1 MKRIYLSLI
10 REHFKRNQQMIFLVG
25 PRQAGKT
32 TVSLM
37 VKEFTDQFAYLNWD
51 NLDHRKIILA
61 GVNSVAS
68 FAGLDKLTKETP
80 VIVFDEIHK
89 YGKWK
94 TFLKG
99 FFDTYKG
106 KVNIIVT
113 GSSRL
118 DVYKKGGDSLM
129 GRYFSYRLHQLS
141 LAELERVDASVLFD
155 IIPSTTL
162 RIDLLEKEIN
172 KPFQNKDQDFERLLK
187 NGGFPEPFI
196 KNDSKFLNRWKTLR
210 QEQLIKEDIRD
221 LSRIQE
227 LGQIELLAEI
237 LRHQAG
243 QLTNYSNLANKV
255 NVSSN
260 TIRRW
265 IKTLQGFFYCFTI
278 QPWAKNI
285 PRSLIKEPKTYLWD
299 WINVDEEGSRAE
311 NLIASHLL
319 KAVHYWTDCGLGQYA
334 LWFIRDKE
342 KREVDFLVSRDKKPW
357 FLVEV
362 KLSQKEAISK
372 NLGFFQEKIKARH
385 AFQVVFDMEYVPNDC
400 FRHTAPIIVPARTF
414 LTQLV

>member
-1 MKRIYLSLI
+1 MKRIYFSLI
-10 REHFKRNQQMIFLVG
+10 REHFKRNQQMIFLIG

-37 VKEFTDQFAYLNWD
+37 AKELTDQFTCLNWD
-51 NLDHRKIILA
+51 NLDHRKIILG
-61 GVNSVAS
+61 GVNSVAG
-68 FAGLDKLTKETP
+68 FAGLDRLTKETP
-80 VIVFDEIHK
+80 IIVFDEIHK

-106 KVNIIVT
+106 KANIIVT

-141 LAELERVDASVLFD
+141 LAELERVDASVLFNL
-155 IIPSTTL
+155 IPSTTL
-162 RIDLLEKEIN
+162 RVDLLEKEIN
-172 KPFQNKDQDFERLLK
+172 TPFQSKDQDFERLLK

-196 KNDSKFLNRWKTLR
+196 KNDPKFLNRWKTLR
-210 QEQLIKEDIRD
+210 QGQLIKEDIRD

-278 QPWAKNI
+278 QPWSKNI
-285 PRSLIKEPKTYLWD
+285 PRSLIKDPKTYLWD

-319 KAVHYWTDCGLGQYA
+319 KAVHYWTDCGLGEYA

-372 NLGFFQEKIKARH
+372 NLKFFQEKIKARH
-385 AFQVVFDMEYVPNDC
+385 AFQVVLDMEYIPKDC
-400 FRHTAPIIVPARTF
+400 FKHAAPIIVPARTF

>member
-1 MKRIYLSLI
+1 MKRIYTAVI
-10 REHFKRNQQMIFLVG
+10 KEHFKRNQQMVFLIG

-37 VKEFTDQFAYLNWD
+37 AKEFTSQFSYLNWD
-51 NLDHRKIILA
+51 NLDHRKIIIE

-68 FAGLDKLTKETP
+68 FAGLDKLTSEIP
-80 VIVFDEIHK
+80 IIVFDEIHK

-129 GRYFSYRLHQLS
+129 GRYFPYRLHQLS
-141 LAELERVDASVLFD
+141 LGELG
-155 IIPSTTL
+155 
-162 RIDLLEKEIN
+162 RIDLSEKEIN
-172 KPFQNKDQDFERLLK
+172 EPFQSKNQSFDKLLK

-196 KNDSKFLNRWKTLR
+196 KNDPRFLNRWKTLR
-210 QEQLIKEDIRD
+210 QQQLIREDIRD

-237 LRHQAG
+237 LKYQAG

-255 NVSSN
+255 NVSSD
-260 TIRRW
+260 TIHRW
-265 IKTLQGFFYCFTI
+265 IKTLQSFFYCFTI
-278 QPWAKNI
+278 QPWSKNI

-299 WINVDEEGSRAE
+299 WINVDEEGSRVE
-311 NLIASHLL
+311 NLVAAHLL
-319 KAVHYWTDCGLGQYA
+319 KAVNYWTDCGLGQYA

-362 KLSQKEAISK
+362 KLSSKAGISK
-372 NLGFFQEKIKARH
+372 NLAYFQEKVRARH
-385 AFQVVFDMEYVPNDC
+385 AFQVVFDMDYIPKDC
-400 FRHTAPIIVPARTF
+400 FKHTEPIIVPASTF

>member
-1 MKRIYLSLI
+1 
-10 REHFKRNQQMIFLVG
+10 MIFLIG

-32 TVSLM
+32 TLSLM
-37 VKEFTDQFAYLNWD
+37 AKEFTTQFACLNWD
-51 NLDHRKIILA
+51 NLDHRKIILG
-61 GVNSVAS
+61 GVGSVAS
-68 FAGLDKLTKETP
+68 FAGLDKLTAKIP
-80 VIVFDEIHK
+80 IVVFDEIHK

-106 KVNIIVT
+106 KAHIIVT

-129 GRYFSYRLHQLS
+129 GRYFPYRLHQLS
-141 LAELERVDASVLFD
+141 LAELG
-155 IIPSTTL
+155 
-162 RIDLLEKEIN
+162 RIDLSEKEIN
-172 KPFQNKDQDFERLLK
+172 GPFQNKKQDFEKLVE

-196 KNDSKFLNRWKTLR
+196 KNDLRFLNRWKTLR
-210 QEQLIKEDIRD
+210 QGQLFREDVRD

-227 LGQIELLAEI
+227 IGQIELLAEI
-237 LRHQAG
+237 LKHQAG
-243 QLTNYSNLANKV
+243 QLTNYSKLANKV
-255 NVSSN
+255 NVSSD

-265 IKTLQGFFYCFTI
+265 IKTLRSFFYCFTI
-278 QPWAKNI
+278 QPWSKNI

-311 NLIASHLL
+311 NFVASHLL
-319 KAVHYWTDCGLGQYA
+319 KAVHYWTDCGLGQYG
-334 LWFIRDKE
+334 LWFVRDKE

-362 KLSQKEAISK
+362 KLSPKGGISK
-372 NLGFFQEKIKARH
+372 NLVYFQEKIKAKH
-385 AFQVVFDMEYVPNDC
+385 AFQVVFDMEYISKDC
-400 FRHTAPIIVPARTF
+400 FKHTEPIIVPARTF

>member
-1 MKRIYLSLI
+1 MKRVYTSLI
-10 REHFKRNQQMIFLVG
+10 KEHFKRNQQMIFLIG

-37 VKEFTDQFAYLNWD
+37 AKEFTSQFAYLNWD
-51 NLDHRKIILA
+51 NLDHRKIILE
-61 GVNSVAS
+61 GVNSVAG
-68 FAGLDKLTKETP
+68 FAGLDKLTSEIP
-80 VIVFDEIHK
+80 IVVFDEIHK

-94 TFLKG
+94 IFLKG

-106 KVNIIVT
+106 KVHIIVT

-129 GRYFSYRLHQLS
+129 GRYFPYRMHQLS
-141 LAELERVDASVLFD
+141 LAELG
-155 IIPSTTL
+155 
-162 RIDLLEKEIN
+162 RIDLSEKEIN
-172 KPFQNKDQDFERLLK
+172 EPFKSKNQNFEKLLK

-196 KNDSKFLNRWKTLR
+196 KNDSRFLNRWKTLR

-237 LRHQAG
+237 LKHQAG
-243 QLTNYSNLANKV
+243 QLTNYSKLSNKI
-255 NVSSN
+255 NVSSD

-278 QPWAKNI
+278 QPWSKNI

-311 NLIASHLL
+311 NLVASHLL

-342 KREVDFLVSRDKKPW
+342 KREVDFLVSQDKKPW

-362 KLSQKEAISK
+362 KLSSKGGVSK
-372 NLGFFQEKIKARH
+372 NLVYFQEKVKAKH
-385 AFQVVFDMEYVPNDC
+385 AFQVVFDMEYVPKDC
-400 FRHTAPIIVPARTF
+400 FKHAEPIIVPAKTF

>member
-1 MKRIYLSLI
+1 MKRIYTSVI
-10 REHFKRNQQMIFLVG
+10 KEHFARYQQMVFLIG

-37 VKEFTDQFAYLNWD
+37 TKEFTAQLSYLNWD
-51 NLDHRKIILA
+51 NLDHRKIILE
-61 GVNSVAS
+61 GVNSAAG
-68 FAGLDKLTKETP
+68 FAGLDKLALKTP
-80 VIVFDEIHK
+80 IIVFDEIHK

-106 KVNIIVT
+106 KVKIIVT

-118 DVYKKGGDSLM
+118 DIYKKGGDSLM
-129 GRYFSYRLHQLS
+129 GRYFSYRMHQLS
-141 LAELERVDASVLFD
+141 LAELGRVNLS
-155 IIPSTTL
+155 
-162 RIDLLEKEIN
+162 EKEIN
-172 KPFQNKDQDFERLLK
+172 QPFQSKEQDFERLLK
-187 NGGFPEPFI
+187 SGGFPEPFL
-196 KNDSKFLNRWKTLR
+196 KNDSRFLNRWKTLR
-210 QEQLIKEDIRD
+210 QEQLIREDIRD

-237 LRHQAG
+237 LKHQAG
-243 QLTNYSNLANKV
+243 QLTNYSSLSNKV
-255 NVSSN
+255 NVSSD

-265 IKTLQGFFYCFTI
+265 IKTLQSFFYCFTV
-278 QPWAKNI
+278 QPWSNNI
-285 PRSLIKEPKTYLWD
+285 ARSLIKEPKTYLWD
-299 WINVDEEGSRAE
+299 WTNVDEEGARAE
-311 NLIASHLL
+311 NLVASHLL
-319 KAVHYWTDCGLGQYA
+319 KAVHYWTDCGLGQYG

-362 KLSQKEAISK
+362 KLSAREGISR
-372 NLGFFQEKIKARH
+372 NLIYFQQKIKAKH
-385 AFQVVFDMEYVPNDC
+385 AFHVVFDMEYIPQDC
-400 FRHTAPIIVPARTF
+400 FKYVGPLIVPARTF

>member
-1 MKRIYLSLI
+1 MKRIYASVI
-10 REHFKRNQQMIFLVG
+10 REHFKRYQQMIFLAG

-37 VKEFTDQFAYLNWD
+37 NKEPDSQLAYLNWD
-51 NLDHRKIILA
+51 NVDHRKIILG
-61 GVNSVAS
+61 GVNSVAAFS
-68 FAGLDKLTKETP
+68 GLDKLSSGIP
-80 VIVFDEIHK
+80 IVIFDEIHK

-106 KVNIIVT
+106 KVSVIVT

-141 LAELERVDASVLFD
+141 LGELG
-155 IIPSTTL
+155 
-162 RIDLLEKEIN
+162 RIDISENEIN
-172 KPFQNKDQDFERLLK
+172 EPFQSKDKDFENLFK

-196 KNDSKFLNRWKTLR
+196 KNDPKFLNRWRSLR
-210 QEQLIKEDIRD
+210 QEQLIREDVRD

-237 LRHQAG
+237 LKHQAG
-243 QLTNYSNLANKV
+243 QLTNYSNLANKI
-255 NVSSN
+255 NVSSD
-260 TIRRW
+260 TVRRW
-265 IKTLQGFFYCFTI
+265 IKTLQSFFYCFTI
-278 QPWAKNI
+278 QPWFKNI

-299 WINVDEEGSRAE
+299 WINVEDDGSRVE
-311 NLIASHLL
+311 NFVASHLL
-319 KAVHYWTDCGLGQYA
+319 KAVHYWTDRGFGQYA

-342 KREVDFLVSRDKKPW
+342 KREVDFLVSRDNKPW

-362 KLSQKEAISK
+362 KSSLTGGISK
-372 NLGFFQEKIKARH
+372 NLIYFQKKIKAKH
-385 AFQVVFDMEYVPNDC
+385 AFQVVFDMEYVPKDC
-400 FRHTAPIIVPARTF
+400 FKHTEPIIVPARTF

>member
-1 MKRIYLSLI
+1 MKRIYTSVI
-10 REHFKRNQQMIFLVG
+10 KEHFKHHQQMIFLVG

-32 TVSLM
+32 TVSRM
-37 VKEFTDQFAYLNWD
+37 TKELTDQFVYLDWD
-51 NLDHRKIILA
+51 NVDHRKIILG
-61 GVNSVAS
+61 GVNSVAG
-68 FAGLDKLTKETP
+68 FAGLDKLTSGVP
-80 VIVFDEIHK
+80 IIVFDEIHK

-106 KVNIIVT
+106 RVNIIVT

-129 GRYFSYRLHQLS
+129 GRYFPYRLHQLS
-141 LAELERVDASVLFD
+141 LGELGR
-155 IIPSTTL
+155 T
-162 RIDLLEKEIN
+162 DLSDKEIN
-172 KPFQNKDQDFERLLK
+172 EPFQSKNQEYENLFK

-196 KNDSKFLNRWKTLR
+196 KNDSKFLNKWKNIR
-210 QEQLIKEDIRD
+210 QKQLIREDIRD

-243 QLTNYSNLANKV
+243 QLTNYSNLANKI
-255 NVSSN
+255 NVSSD
-260 TIRRW
+260 TVRRW
-265 IKTLQGFFYCFTI
+265 IKTLQSFFYCFTI
-278 QPWAKNI
+278 QPWSKNI
-285 PRSLIKEPKTYLWD
+285 PRALIKEPKTYLWD
-299 WINVDEEGSRAE
+299 WINVDDDGSRVE
-311 NLIASHLL
+311 NFVASHLL
-319 KAVHYWTDCGLGQYA
+319 KAVNYWTDYGLGQYA

-342 KREVDFLVSRDKKPW
+342 KREVDFLVSRDNIPW

-362 KLSQKEAISK
+362 KTSSKVGISK
-372 NLGFFQEKIKARH
+372 NLIYFKDKIKAKH
-385 AFQVVFDMEYVPNDC
+385 AFQVVFDMEYIPRDC
-400 FRHTAPIIVPARTF
+400 FKHTAPIIVPARTF

>member
-1 MKRIYLSLI
+1 MKRIYTSI
-10 REHFKRNQQMIFLVG
+10 IGEHFKRYQQMIFLVG

-37 VKEFTDQFAYLNWD
+37 TKEFAGRFSYLNWD
-51 NLDHRKIILA
+51 NIDHRKIILA
-61 GVNSVAS
+61 GVNSVAA
-68 FAGLDKLTKETP
+68 FAGLDKLVSGNP

-129 GRYFSYRLHQLS
+129 GRYFIYRLHQLS
-141 LAELERVDASVLFD
+141 LRELGRTDLSKMEITGPFKSKDETFEKL
-155 IIPSTTL
+155 L
-162 RIDLLEKEIN
+162 R
-172 KPFQNKDQDFERLLK
+172 

-196 KNDSKFLNRWKTLR
+196 KDDPRFLNRWKTLR
-210 QEQLIKEDIRD
+210 QEQLIREDIRD

-227 LGQIELLAEI
+227 LGQIEILAEI
-237 LRHQAG
+237 LKHQSG
-243 QLTNYSNLANKV
+243 QLMNYSNLANKV
-255 NVSSN
+255 NVSSD
-260 TIRRW
+260 TIHRW
-265 IKTLQGFFYCFTI
+265 VKTLQSFFYCFTI
-278 QPWAKNI
+278 QPWTKNI
-285 PRSLIKEPKTYLWD
+285 PRSLIKEPKIYLWD
-299 WINVDEEGSRAE
+299 WVNVVDEGGRLE
-311 NLIASHLL
+311 NFVASHLL
-319 KAVHYWTDCGLGQYA
+319 KAVHYWTDYGLGQYA
-334 LWFIRDKE
+334 LQFIRDKE
-342 KREVDFLVSRDKKPW
+342 KREVDFIISKDNKPW

-362 KLSQKEAISK
+362 KASSKAGLSK
-372 NLGFFQEKIKARH
+372 NLYYFQEKTKAKH
-385 AFQVVFDMEYVPNDC
+385 AFQVVFDMEYVHKDC
-400 FRHTAPIIVPARTF
+400 FKHIKPIIVPAQTF

>member
-1 MKRIYLSLI
+1 MNRVYASLI
-10 REHFKRNQQMIFLVG
+10 KEHFKHNQQMIFLVG

-37 VKEFTDQFAYLNWD
+37 AKELTSQFSYLNWD
-51 NLDHRKIILA
+51 NLDHRKVILE

-68 FAGLDKLTKETP
+68 FSGLDRLTKDIP
-80 VIVFDEIHK
+80 IIVFDEIHK

-99 FFDTYKG
+99 FYDTYKG
-106 KVNIIVT
+106 KVHIIVT

-129 GRYFSYRLHQLS
+129 GRYFPYRMHQLS
-141 LAELERVDASVLFD
+141 LAELG
-155 IIPSTTL
+155 
-162 RIDLLEKEIN
+162 RIDLSEREIN
-172 KPFQNKDQDFERLLK
+172 APFKSKNQDFEKLFK

-196 KNDSKFLNRWKTLR
+196 KDDSGFLNRWKILR
-210 QEQLIKEDIRD
+210 QEQLIREDIRD

-243 QLTNYSNLANKV
+243 QLTNYSKLSNKI
-255 NVSSN
+255 NVSSD

-278 QPWAKNI
+278 QPWSKNI

-299 WINVDEEGSRAE
+299 WINVEDEGSRAE

-319 KAVHYWTDCGLGQYA
+319 KAVHYWTDCGLGQYD

-362 KLSQKEAISK
+362 KLSLKPGISR
-372 NLGFFQEKIKARH
+372 NLVHFQEKVRAKH
-385 AFQVVFDMEYVPNDC
+385 AFQVVFNMEYVPKDC
-400 FRHTAPIIVPARTF
+400 FKHTKPIIVPARTF

>member
-1 MKRIYLSLI
+1 MKRVYLSI
-10 REHFKRNQQMIFLVG
+10 IKEHFKNHQQMIFLVG

-37 VKEFTDQFAYLNWD
+37 AKEFTEDFAYLNWD
-51 NLDHRKIILA
+51 NLDNRKIIVA
-61 GVNSVAS
+61 GVKSVAG
-68 FAGLDKLTKETP
+68 FAGLDKLTSKKP
-80 VIVFDEIHK
+80 IVVFDEIHK

-99 FFDTYKG
+99 FFDTYKA

-129 GRYFSYRLHQLS
+129 GRYFIYRLHGLS
-141 LAELERVDASVLFD
+141 LAELGRTS
-155 IIPSTTL
+155 IS
-162 RIDLLEKEIN
+162 EKEISQ
-172 KPFQNKDQDFERLLK
+172 PFSHKKQYLDKLLIS
-187 NGGFPEPFI
+187 GGFPEPFI
-196 KNDSKFLNRWKTLR
+196 KDDPKFLNRWKALR

-227 LGQIELLAEI
+227 LGQIELLAEF
-237 LRHQAG
+237 LKHQAG
-243 QLTNYSNLANKV
+243 QLTNYSKLANKI
-255 NVSSN
+255 NVSSD

-265 IKTLQGFFYCFTI
+265 IKTLQGFFYCFSV
-278 QPWAKNI
+278 QPWSKNI
-285 PRSLIKEPKTYLWD
+285 PRSLLKEPKIYLWD
-299 WINVDEEGSRAE
+299 WVDVDGQGPRAE
-311 NLIASHLL
+311 NLVASHLL
-319 KAVHYWTDCGLGQYA
+319 KAVHYWTDCGFGQYA

-362 KLSQKEAISK
+362 KMSSKSGINK
-372 NLGFFQEKIKARH
+372 NLIYFHKKIKTKH
-385 AFQVVFDMEYVPNDC
+385 AFQVVFDAKYVSKDC
-400 FRHTAPIIVPARTF
+400 FKCTEPISVPAQTF

>member
-10 REHFKRNQQMIFLVG
+10 REHFKRNQQMIFLIG

-37 VKEFTDQFAYLNWD
+37 AKEFTDQFAYLNWD
-51 NLDHRKIILA
+51 NLDHRKIVLG
-61 GVNSVAS
+61 GVNSVAG

-80 VIVFDEIHK
+80 IIVFDEIHK

-106 KVNIIVT
+106 KVNIIVI

-141 LAELERVDASVLFD
+141 LAELERVDASALLD
-155 IIPSTTL
+155 NIPSTTL
-162 RIDLLEKEIN
+162 RVDLLEKEIN
-172 KPFQNKDQDFERLLK
+172 KPFQSEDQDFEKLLK

-196 KNDSKFLNRWKTLR
+196 KNEPKFLNRWKTLR

-278 QPWAKNI
+278 QPWSKNI

-362 KLSQKEAISK
+362 KLSQKEEISK
-372 NLGFFQEKIKARH
+372 NLKFFQEKTKARH

-400 FRHTAPIIVPARTF
+400 FKHTAPVIIPARTF

>member
-1 MKRIYLSLI
+1 MKRIYASII
-10 REHFKRNQQMIFLVG
+10 REHFERHEQMVFLIG

-32 TVSLM
+32 TVGLM
-37 VKEFTDQFAYLNWD
+37 AKELTNQFAYLNWD
-51 NLDHRKIILA
+51 NLDHRKIIIE
-61 GVNSVAS
+61 GVRSVAD
-68 FAGLDKLTKETP
+68 FAGLDKLTREVP
-80 VIVFDEIHK
+80 IILFDEIHK

-106 KVNIIVT
+106 KVKIIVT

-118 DVYKKGGDSLM
+118 DIYKKGGDSLM
-129 GRYFSYRLHQLS
+129 GRYFPYRLHQLS
-141 LAELERVDASVLFD
+141 LAELGRVDLS
-155 IIPSTTL
+155 
-162 RIDLLEKEIN
+162 EKEIN
-172 KPFQNKDQDFERLLK
+172 EPFKSKSHDFERLLN
-187 NGGFPEPFI
+187 NGGFPEPFL

-210 QEQLIKEDIRD
+210 QEQLFREDIRD

-237 LRHQAG
+237 LKHQAG
-243 QLTNYSNLANKV
+243 QLTNYSSLANKI
-255 NVSSN
+255 NVSSD

-265 IKTLQGFFYCFTI
+265 IKTLQSFFYCFTV
-278 QPWAKNI
+278 QPWSKNI

-299 WINVDEEGSRAE
+299 WVNVDEEGARVE
-311 NLIASHLL
+311 NLVASHLL
-319 KAVHYWTDCGLGQYA
+319 KAVHYWTDSGLGQYG

-362 KLSQKEAISK
+362 KLSSKGGISK
-372 NLGFFQEKIKARH
+372 NLTFFRDRIKARH
-385 AFQVVFDMEYVPNDC
+385 AFHVVYDMDYIPKDC
-400 FRHTAPIIVPARTF
+400 FKHSDPIIVPARTF

>member
-1 MKRIYLSLI
+1 MKRIYTSI
-10 REHFKRNQQMIFLVG
+10 IKEHFEHNEQMIFLAG

-37 VKEFTDQFAYLNWD
+37 AKEFSSQFLYLNWD
-51 NLDHRKIILA
+51 NLDHRKIILE
-61 GVNSVAS
+61 GVESVAA
-68 FAGLDKLTKETP
+68 FAGLNKLAKDIP
-80 VIVFDEIHK
+80 IIVFDEIHK

-99 FFDTYKG
+99 FFDTYKERT
-106 KVNIIVT
+106 KIIVT

-129 GRYFSYRLHQLS
+129 GRYFPYRLHQLS
-141 LAELERVDASVLFD
+141 LAELERVGLSG
-155 IIPSTTL
+155 
-162 RIDLLEKEIN
+162 KEIN
-172 KPFQNKDQDFERLLK
+172 KPFQSKNQDFEKLLK

-196 KNDSKFLNRWKTLR
+196 KNDPRFLNRWKTLR
-210 QEQLIKEDIRD
+210 QEQLIRQDIRD

-237 LRHQAG
+237 LKHQAG
-243 QLTNYSNLANKV
+243 QLTNYTNLANKV
-255 NVSSN
+255 NVSSA

-265 IKTLQGFFYCFTI
+265 IKTLQSFFYCFTI
-278 QPWAKNI
+278 QPWSKNI

-299 WINVDEEGSRAE
+299 WIVCNDEGQRAE
-311 NLIASHLL
+311 TLVASHLL
-319 KAVHYWTDCGLGQYA
+319 KAIHFWTDCGLGQYA

-342 KREVDFLVSRDKKPW
+342 KREVDFLVSKNKKPW

-362 KLSQKEAISK
+362 KLSSKGGLNK
-372 NLGFFQEKIKARH
+372 NLIYFQDKIKAKH
-385 AFQVVFDMEYVPNDC
+385 AFQVAFDMEYVPNDC
-400 FRHTAPIIVPARTF
+400 FGHTEPIIVPARTF

>member
-1 MKRIYLSLI
+1 MKRIYSSI
-10 REHFKRNQQMIFLVG
+10 IKEHFKHHQQMIFLIG

-32 TVSLM
+32 TVALIA
-37 VKEFTDQFAYLNWD
+37 KEFTSQFAYLNWD
-51 NLDHRKIILA
+51 NLDHRKIILE

-68 FAGLDKLTKETP
+68 FAGLDKLTLDIP
-80 VIVFDEIHK
+80 IIVFDEIHK

-106 KVNIIVT
+106 KVKIIVT

-129 GRYFSYRLHQLS
+129 GRYFPYRLHQLS
-141 LAELERVDASVLFD
+141 LAELRRVDLSV
-155 IIPSTTL
+155 
-162 RIDLLEKEIN
+162 KEIN
-172 KPFQNKDQDFERLLK
+172 KPFQSKSHDLKKLLK

-196 KNDSKFLNRWKTLR
+196 KNDPKFLNRWKTLR
-210 QEQLIKEDIRD
+210 QEQLIREDIRD

-237 LRHQAG
+237 LKHQAG
-243 QLTNYSNLANKV
+243 QLTNYSSLANKV
-255 NVSSN
+255 NVSSD

-265 IKTLQGFFYCFTI
+265 IKTLQAFFYCFTV
-278 QPWAKNI
+278 QPWSKNI
-285 PRSLIKEPKTYLWD
+285 PRSLIKEPKTYMWD
-299 WINVDEEGSRAE
+299 WINVDEEGSRVE
-311 NLIASHLL
+311 NLVASHLL
-319 KAVHYWTDCGLGQYA
+319 KAVHYWTDCGLGQYG
-334 LWFIRDKE
+334 LWFVRDKE

-362 KLSQKEAISK
+362 KLSSKSGISK
-372 NLGFFQEKIKARH
+372 NLVYFQEKIKAKH
-385 AFQVVFDMEYVPNDC
+385 AFQVVFNMEYVSQDC
-400 FRHTAPIIVPARTF
+400 FKHTGPIIVPAKTF
-414 LTQLV
+414 LAQLV

>member
-1 MKRIYLSLI
+1 VKRLYTAVI
-10 REHFKRNQQMIFLVG
+10 REHFKRHQQMIFLIG

-37 VKEFTDQFAYLNWD
+37 ASEFTSQFAYLNWD
-51 NLDHRKIILA
+51 NLDHRRIILE
-61 GVNSVAS
+61 GVNSVAE
-68 FAGLDKLTKETP
+68 FAGLNRLSKDVP

-89 YGKWK
+89 YSRWK

-106 KVNIIVT
+106 KAHIIVT

-129 GRYFSYRLHQLS
+129 GRYFPYRLHQLS
-141 LAELERVDASVLFD
+141 LAELG
-155 IIPSTTL
+155 
-162 RIDLLEKEIN
+162 RINLSEKEIN
-172 KPFQNKDQDFERLLK
+172 DPFQSKNQDFEKLIE

-196 KNDSKFLNRWKTLR
+196 KNDRRFLNRWKTLR
-210 QEQLIKEDIRD
+210 QEQLFREDIRD

-237 LRHQAG
+237 LKHQAG
-243 QLTNYSNLANKV
+243 QLTNYSKLSNKV
-255 NVSSN
+255 DVSSD

-265 IKTLQGFFYCFTI
+265 IKTLQSFFYCFTV
-278 QPWAKNI
+278 QPWSKNI

-299 WINVDEEGSRAE
+299 WINVSEEGNRAE
-311 NLIASHLL
+311 NFVASHLL
-319 KAVHYWTDCGLGQYA
+319 KAVHYWTDCGLGQYG
-334 LWFIRDKE
+334 LWFVRDKE

-362 KLSQKEAISK
+362 KLSPKGGISK
-372 NLGFFQEKIKARH
+372 NLVYFHKKIKTKH
-385 AFQVVFDMEYVPNDC
+385 AFQVAFDMEYISKDC
-400 FRHTAPIIVPARTF
+400 FKHTEPIIVPARTF

>member
-1 MKRIYLSLI
+1 MQRIYTSILQEHI
-10 REHFKRNQQMIFLVG
+10 RLHQQMIFLVG

-37 VKEFTDQFAYLNWD
+37 AKEFTDQFGYLNWD
-51 NLDHRKIILA
+51 NVDHRKVILE
-61 GVNSVAS
+61 GVRSVANFS
-68 FAGLDKLTKETP
+68 GLDRLSSRTP
-80 VIVFDEIHK
+80 IIVFDEIHK

-94 TFLKG
+94 GFLKG
-99 FFDTYKG
+99 FFDEYKG
-106 KVNIIVT
+106 KVHIIVT

-129 GRYFSYRLHQLS
+129 GRYFHYRLHQLS
-141 LAELERVDASVLFD
+141 LSELG
-155 IIPSTTL
+155 
-162 RIDLLEKEIN
+162 RIDLSDKETLD
-172 KPFQNKDQDFERLLK
+172 PFQTKGEDFDKLLK
-187 NGGFPEPFI
+187 NGGFPEPFL
-196 KNDSKFLNRWKTLR
+196 KDNPRFLNRWKTLR
-210 QEQLIKEDIRD
+210 QQQLIQEDIRD

-243 QLTNYSNLANKV
+243 QLTNYSTLASKV
-255 NVSSN
+255 NVSVD

-265 IKTLQGFFYCFTI
+265 IKTLQSFFYCFSI
-278 QPWAKNI
+278 QPWSTSI
-285 PRSLIKEPKTYLWD
+285 PRSLLKEPKIYLWD
-299 WINVDEEGSRAE
+299 WINVEDKGSRLE

-319 KAVHYWTDCGLGQYA
+319 KAVHFWTDRGLGQYD

-362 KLSQKEAISK
+362 KSSSQAGLNK
-372 NLGFFQEKIKARH
+372 NLIYFQEKIKARH
-385 AFQVVFDMEYVPNDC
+385 AFQVVFDMGYIQKDC
-400 FRHTAPIIVPARTF
+400 FQHSSPIIVPAQTF